1 MAASGPPSA
10 ESRAVRFGA
19 VLWVLSA
26 VALVGQVVAAAAW
39 QAPRYSWTD
48 HAISDLGVTACGRYH
63 DLGGVVRT
71 ICSPWHPVF
80 TIAMVLAGLFV
91 AVGGWLLRS
100 AWSTRPTRIALVLM
114 VPAGLAVAAVG
125 AMPWDLLPD
134 LHDLAATAQWLLQ
147 LVAMVLCVTL
157 VRDGRP
163 GSRLLAVG
171 TLGAVL
177 VSVVGFGLFIAGPT
191 AQSVIGWGL
200 AERLAFDVLTL
211 WTIAVGAHVL
221 VRQPHRVPA
230 G

>member
-1 MAASGPPSA
+1 MAAPSPPDAAIRS
-10 ESRAVRFGA
+10 VRLGA
-19 VLWVLSA
+19 VLWLLSGVA
-26 VALVGQVVAAAAW
+26 VVGQLVAASAW
-39 QAPRYSWTD
+39 QAPPYSWTD
-48 HAISDLGVTACGRYH
+48 HAISELGVTACGRY
-63 DLGGVVRT
+63 DGRGGAVRT

-80 TIAMVLAGLFV
+80 NAAMVLAGLLI

-100 AWSTRPTRIALVLM
+100 AWATRLTRIALVLM

-134 LHDLAATAQWLLQ
+134 LHDLAATVQWLVQ
-147 LVAMVLCVTL
+147 VVAMALCVSL
-157 VRDGRP
+157 VRDDRP

-177 VSVVGFGLFIAGPT
+177 VSVVGFGLFLAGPG

-211 WTIAVGAHVL
+211 WTVAVGAHVL
-221 VRQPHRVPA
+221 VRQPH
-230 G
+230 